1 MNNLL
6 QLKGNLLT
14 KGASQPGPPSLPR
27 NAKVTED
34 DVITKMKQL
43 KQVRSFWADE
53 SLKIKPLVSVH
64 YKTVV
69 AKSNRIRRLLSNR
82 GVSASRFIVG
92 AKFEG
97 ASDSPRHVITYCVDC
112 NVLNTTI
119 QDLEKAVAIL
129 QRHNGTIDSTALNAI
144 NHDGFDSVDRRH
156 GLSKTSFAQI
166 LKDVF
171 YVSRFDVDQ
180 EQPDF
185 HQQTL
190 VTLYNTDRDIIDLL
204 HGIGVKDV
212 ISANKLDQTT
222 VSLRSDQYEILREKA
237 PFLIS
242 MSLPDTSTLTFEKSK
257 DGKRQE
263 LDIPEPEA
271 QPTIGVIDTLF
282 DTNVYFSD
290 WVEFHDYVDPQISH
304 SPSDY
309 RHGTEV
315 SSIIVDGPTLNPRM
329 DDGCGRFK
337 VRHFGVA
344 VEGANSS
351 FTILK
356 AIRGIVRA
364 NQDIKVWNMSLG
376 SVLETPQN
384 SISPEGAVL
393 DEIQSQYDVIFV
405 VAGTN
410 KTLEDDIKSDKRIG
424 APADSINALVVNAV
438 SSRNKPASYSRNGPV
453 LDFFRKPDVAYFGGD
468 IGEPVTVYSPDGI
481 ALSQGTSFA
490 APWIA
495 RKLAFLIQIMGMTRQ
510 AAKALLIDS
519 ASGWQQSKDALHLG
533 YGVVPTQISDI
544 VQTPSNEIRFVI
556 DGITNGFETYNYE
569 IPVPLTQD
577 KYKYMAKATLCYF
590 PECDRAQGVDYTDTE
605 LDLHFGR
612 MTEKGIK
619 SLNHNIQGELDKVTW
634 EKDARKLY
642 RKWDNVKCV
651 SDLEKSRFVPKK
663 SFGKS
668 NWGFKIRRSTRQDN
682 PRRDAV
688 PFALVVTLKEMDGRN
703 RIDEFIQ
710 KCHLKQ
716 WIVNEIDIH
725 NYMDLYQE
733 ADIELNF
740 DDEQ

>member
-6 QLKGNLLT
+6 QLKGRLLT

-27 NAKVTED
+27 NAKVTEE
-34 DVITKMKQL
+34 DVTAKMHQL
-43 KQVRSFWADE
+43 EQVDGFWTNE

-69 AKSNRIRRLLSNR
+69 AKSNRIRRLLSKH
-82 GVSASRFIVG
+82 GTSASCFIVG

-97 ASDSPRHVITYCVDC
+97 PTESPRHVITYCVDSD
-112 NVLNTTI
+112 VLNTTL
-119 QDLEKAVAIL
+119 QDLGKAVAIL
-129 QRHNGTIDSTALNAI
+129 RHHNGAIDSTALSAI
-144 NHDGFDSVDRRH
+144 SHDGFDSADERQ
-156 GLSKTSFAQI
+156 GLSKTAFAQI
-166 LKDVF
+166 MRDVF

-180 EQPDF
+180 ERPDYQ
-185 HQQTL
+185 QQTL
-190 VTLYNTDRDIIDLL
+190 VTLYDTDRDIIGLL
-204 HGIGVKDV
+204 HDIGVRDV
-212 ISANKLDQTT
+212 ISANKLDRTT
-222 VSLRSDQYEILREKA
+222 ISLRPDQYAMLKERA

-242 MSLPDTSTLTFEKSK
+242 MSLPDTSTLTFEESK
-257 DGKRQE
+257 DGNREKLE
-263 LDIPEPEA
+263 IPEPDA

-282 DTNVYFSD
+282 DTSVYFSE
-290 WVEFHDYVDPQISH
+290 WVEFHDCVDQQLPR
-304 SPSDY
+304 SPRDY

-315 SSIIVDGPTLNPRM
+315 SSIIVDGPTLNPEM

-344 VEGANSS
+344 MEGANSS
-351 FTILK
+351 FSILK
-356 AIRGIVRA
+356 AIRKIVKT

-376 SVLETPQN
+376 SVLETHKN

-393 DEIQSQYDVIFV
+393 DELQSQYDVIFV

-410 KTLEDDIKSDKRIG
+410 KVPEDDPKEGKRIG

-438 SSRNKPASYSRNGPV
+438 SFLKEPASYSRSGPI

-468 IGEPVTVYSPDGI
+468 SGEQVAVYSPNGVS
-481 ALSQGTSFA
+481 LTQGTSFA
-490 APWIA
+490 APWVA

-510 AAKALLIDS
+510 AAKALLIDA
-519 ASGWQQSKDALHLG
+519 ASGWQQAKNTLQLG

-544 VQTPSNEIRFVI
+544 VQTSSNEIRFVV
-556 DGITNGFETYNYE
+556 DGATNGFETYNYE

-577 KYKYMAKATLCYF
+577 KYKYMARATLCYF
-590 PECDRAQGVDYTDTE
+590 PGCDRTQGVDYTDTE

-612 MTEKGIK
+612 MTGKGIK
-619 SLNHNIQGELDKVTW
+619 SLNHNMQGELDKLTR
-634 EKDARKLY
+634 EKEARKLY

-651 SDLEKSRFVPKK
+651 GDLEKSRFVPKK
-663 SFGKS
+663 SYGES

-682 PRRDAV
+682 SQKDVV
-688 PFALVVTLKEMDGRN
+688 PFALVVTLKEMDGHN
-703 RIDEFIQ
+703 RIDEFVQ
-710 KCHLKQ
+710 RCHLQ
-716 WIVNEIDIH
+716 HWLVNEIDIH
-725 NYMDLYQE
+725 NYINLYQE